1 MSKKYVYLAGPIEG
15 CNDDEIN
22 EWRDY
27 AKHEFVDNIIGINPY
42 RAESN
47 SDSAESKK
55 RVVMKNYMD
64 VTACDLILAYLPKQM
79 NDRRPSYGTVCEIAW
94 GYSLQK
100 PIVIVSDDEEVQ
112 KHPLL
117 YTSGAHFTDLHDGID
132 YINVLLGEYDVNP
145 YW

>member
-1 MSKKYVYLAGPIEG
+1 
-15 CNDDEIN
+15 
-22 EWRDY
+22 
-27 AKHEFVDNIIGINPY
+27 
-42 RAESN
+42 
-47 SDSAESKK
+47 
-55 RVVMKNYMD
+55 
-64 VTACDLILAYLPKQM
+64 M

-117 YTSGAHFTDLHDGID
+117 YTSGAHFPDLHDGID